1 MQRSFGTSDLD
12 MTALRLANAPPVNDL
27 RTMAARIR
35 GTTIEV
41 SHRGEAPHLASSLS
55 TVDVLTAMYWGVLRF
70 DPKQPSDPRRDRFIF
85 SKGHAAA
92 ALYSALA
99 HRGAISWDVLA
110 TFNENGSALLE
121 HPGPYSA
128 PGIEL
133 ATGSLGHGL
142 PVGLG
147 MAEAARI
154 QGTGNRVF
162 VLVGDGECNE
172 GSVWEAA
179 LIAPARKLENL
190 CVIVDYNKWQATDRS
205 QDVTALEPLVDKWA
219 AFGWHAQELDGH
231 DIDALQ
237 KALGAVGTRGDRRP
251 TAIVA
256 HTVKGKGVSFM
267 EDDNNWHY
275 KICDEKALDAAFKEL
290 GLS

>member
-1 MQRSFGTSDLD
+1 MSAANRTSDVG
-12 MTALRLANAPPVNDL
+12 MTALRLAAAPPVNDL
-27 RTMAARIR
+27 RIIAARIR
-35 GTTIEV
+35 GTLLEI
-41 SHRGEAPHLASSLS
+41 SHRGEAPHIASSLS
-55 TVDVLTAMYWGVLRF
+55 TVDVLTAIYWGVLRF
-70 DPKQPSDPRRDRFIF
+70 DPKQPLDPRRDRFIF

-99 HRGAISWDVLA
+99 HRGAIPWDMLS
-110 TFNENGSALLE
+110 TFNENGGALME

-154 QGTGNRVF
+154 QGTANRVF

-190 CVIVDYNKWQATDRS
+190 CVIVDFNKWQATDRS
-205 QDVTALEPLVDKWA
+205 QEVTALDPFVNKWA
-219 AFGWHAQELDGH
+219 AFGWHAEELDGH

-237 KALGAVGTRGDRRP
+237 KALGAVGTRGDGRP

-275 KICDEKALDAAFKEL
+275 KMCDEKALDAAFKEL